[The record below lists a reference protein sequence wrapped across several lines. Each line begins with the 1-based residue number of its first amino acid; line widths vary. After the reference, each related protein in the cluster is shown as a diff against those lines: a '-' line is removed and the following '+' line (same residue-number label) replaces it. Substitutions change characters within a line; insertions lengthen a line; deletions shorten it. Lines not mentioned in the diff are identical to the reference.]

1 MVEMTKDAEREAKN
15 LGECIETL
23 PYAIVCI
30 DLEGRILTCNMLSV
44 KHLGLKKKEDLME
57 MRALDFIAQDEYEYA
72 LNHYENI
79 LMGTGSSITDT
90 YPVLT
95 GNGEKKEK
103 TISGSL
109 LLNKRNV
116 PYGILL
122 TIEKTWNKQEERQD
136 FEMYLSQLKHE
147 LKSPLSA
154 ITGFV
159 QLMLKNRLS
168 DNGEYRDYLKR
179 IQESSYDLLY
189 IVEEINNYPQWNNN
203 EIKLISEWVS
213 LDEIFSY
220 IKSVGHLLLKHE
232 KKEVELNLIFPEESD
247 LFFYGD
253 RYRLKQILIN
263 LLSNAIKYTQR
274 GFIEYGVARN
284 DNGRL
289 EFFVRDSGIGIPED
303 KIDTVFKPFRR
314 IEADK
319 NSRVKGEGLGLAVSK
334 KLIES
339 MGGEISLYSVNG
351 EGSTFIFT
359 LPVESEESENLY
371 IDEKISV

>member
-284 DNGRL
+284 NNGRL

>member
-136 FEMYLSQLKHE
+136 FEMYLSQLRHE

-168 DNGEYRDYLKR
+168 DNGEYRDYLKL

-203 EIKLISEWVS
+203 EIKLIPEWVS